1 MSEFKTLKPGRK
13 WFKTIVCKVVMV
25 ILGRAFQVFSKHDHE
40 IMREVA
46 AWPEGFS
53 LELNVLPL
61 GPRLL
66 LLKEDGRIRTAK
78 NITGK
83 PALSVNFKNIES
95 AFLILTPLM
104 GVPRGFAE
112 HRFIVIG
119 DVAKAMAFTRCL
131 NRILAYL
138 YPDFL
143 CRNLMRRIPEINFMK
158 RMSKRLYFY
167 TIGLVTGS

>member
-1 MSEFKTLKPGRK
+1 MSEFKTYKPGRK

-40 IMREVA
+40 ILREVS
-46 AWPEGFS
+46 AWPEGFI

-61 GPRLL
+61 GPKLL
-66 LLKEDGRIRTAK
+66 LSKEDGKIKAV
-78 NITGK
+78 GK
-83 PALSVNFKNIES
+83 IEKKTDLSVNFKNIES

-104 GVPRGFAE
+104 GVPQGFAE

-143 CRNLMRRIPEINFMK
+143 CKNLMRRIPEISFQK
-158 RMSKRLYFY
+158 RMAKRLYFY
-167 TIGLVTGS
+167 TIGLVTGL

>member
-1 MSEFKTLKPGRK
+1 MSEFKSYKPGRK

-40 IMREVA
+40 IMREIS
-46 AWPEGFS
+46 AWPEGFT

-61 GPRLL
+61 GPKVMLT
-66 LLKEDGRIRTAK
+66 KEDGKIKASGDLDK
-78 NITGK
+78 K
-83 PALSVNFKNIES
+83 PELSVNFKNIES

-143 CRNLMRRIPEINFMK
+143 CKNLMRRIPEIGFMK

>member
-1 MSEFKTLKPGRK
+1 MSEFKTYKPGRK

-40 IMREVA
+40 ILREVS
-46 AWPEGFS
+46 AWPEGFI

-61 GPRLL
+61 GPKLL
-66 LLKEDGRIRTAK
+66 LSKEDGKIKAV
-78 NITGK
+78 GK
-83 PALSVNFKNIES
+83 IEKKPDLSVNFKNIES

-104 GVPRGFAE
+104 GVPQGFAE

-119 DVAKAMAFTRCL
+119 DVSKAMAFTRCL

-143 CRNLMRRIPEINFMK
+143 CKNLMRRIPEISFMK
-158 RMSKRLYFY
+158 RMSNRLYFY
-167 TIGLVTGS
+167 TIGLVTGL

>member
-1 MSEFKTLKPGRK
+1 MSSIKSYKPGRK

-25 ILGRAFQVFSKHDHE
+25 ILGRAFQVFSRHDHE
-40 IMREVA
+40 IKNEIA
-46 AWPEGFS
+46 AWPEGFT
-53 LELNVLPL
+53 LELNVLPF

-66 LLKEDGRIRTAK
+66 ILKEDGKIRTVGE
-78 NITGK
+78 IDEK
-83 PALSVNFKNIES
+83 PELSVNFKNIES

-167 TIGLVTGS
+167 TIGIVTGS